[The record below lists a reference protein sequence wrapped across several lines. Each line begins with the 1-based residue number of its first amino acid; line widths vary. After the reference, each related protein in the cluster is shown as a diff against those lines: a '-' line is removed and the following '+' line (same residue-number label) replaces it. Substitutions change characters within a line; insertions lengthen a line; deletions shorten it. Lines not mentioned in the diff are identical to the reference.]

1 MPTRHGSTVLAS
13 LARRLRGLPGL
24 YVGFLIFAGSAAA
37 IAGAT
42 LKLASG
48 PLPGPLNLVTPA
60 SASAGV
66 TTAPAPSTTVPSYL
80 AQRHGG
86 SPLPTASGAVSAT
99 ASNQVLTPAATP
111 ETATR
116 TSVSTTPTTSQE
128 TPEVVQPSQ
137 AVVQVAPQSSP
148 PTTGATSDVGAGT
161 ASPTTTAKSSSG
173 DSASKSQDQS
183 ATTTTSNPATSS
195 PESSSSTTTL
205 AKPSSGDN

>member
-1 MPTRHGSTVLAS
+1 MTTRHGSTVLAS
-13 LARRLRGLPGL
+13 LAGRLRGLPGL
-24 YVGFLIFAGSAAA
+24 YVGFLVFAGSAAA
-37 IAGAT
+37 IAAAT
-42 LKLASG
+42 FRLASG

-66 TTAPAPSTTVPSYL
+66 TTGPAMSTTVPSYL
-80 AQRHGG
+80 AQSHGG
-86 SPLPTASGAVSAT
+86 SPLSTASGAVSAT
-99 ASNQVLTPAATP
+99 ASNQVLTPAATR
-111 ETATR
+111 ETSTR
-116 TSVSTTPTTSQE
+116 PSVSTTPTTSQE

-137 AVVQVAPQSSP
+137 EVVQVAPPSNP
-148 PTTGATSDVGAGT
+148 PTTGATSDVGVGT